1 MVILWE
7 IAVIVLAE
15 SLIETLDGRGVV
27 GRFGGDEFFVLT
39 EDIPDE
45 QQLRLFLKAMLSK
58 LRYNEYSELG
68 SMRFTLSMGISQYPE
83 AGRKFEDL
91 FMLADK
97 ALYIAKDKG
106 KNRYII
112 YRPELHDSVDIVGR
126 QTEAG
131 VSGIYKDT

>member
-1 MVILWE
+1 
-7 IAVIVLAE
+7 
-15 SLIETLDGRGVV
+15 
-27 GRFGGDEFFVLT
+27 
-39 EDIPDE
+39 
-45 QQLRLFLKAMLSK
+45 
-58 LRYNEYSELG
+58 
-68 SMRFTLSMGISQYPE
+68 MGISQYPE

-126 QTEAG
+126 QTESG
-131 VSGIYKDT
+131 VFPAYIKTLKKVIKAPYPILFYDNLIEITINKTSDIYVIYFAISKNTLQK